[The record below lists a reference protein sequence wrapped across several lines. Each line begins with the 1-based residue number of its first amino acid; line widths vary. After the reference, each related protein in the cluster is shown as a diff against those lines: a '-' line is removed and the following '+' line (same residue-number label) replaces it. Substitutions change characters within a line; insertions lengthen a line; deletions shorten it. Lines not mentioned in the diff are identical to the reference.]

1 MTELLKG
8 RTIIITGATGGIGS
22 ACARRFVAEGAE
34 LMLVDRDPARLA
46 ALAGELGNDP
56 LTMAADVTSENDM
69 NAMAAATVERFGK
82 IDALIASAGIL
93 RTSGQPTQMVDTTF
107 EEFRTI
113 VDVNLTG
120 TFLSN
125 KAVLPA
131 MLERGEGD
139 IINVSSV
146 SGVKGRAFDAAY
158 SASKFGVVGLSE
170 SLAEEVGR
178 RGVRV
183 QTLLPDAV
191 ETPIWDQLGGAA
203 LRPKTMLPP
212 ERIADCALWLIALPR
227 DMFIVNPVIAP
238 VQQRRKKGK
247 AAAPAAATEEAK
259 A

>member
-1 MTELLKG
+1 MTDLLKG

-22 ACARRFVAEGAE
+22 ACARTFTREGAE
-34 LMLVDRDPARLA
+34 LMLVDRDTAKLA
-46 ALAGELGNDP
+46 ALAEELGTDP
-56 LTMAADVTSENDM
+56 LTMAADVTSEDDM
-69 NAMAAATVERFGK
+69 TAMAAATVERYGK
-82 IDALIASAGIL
+82 IDTLIASAGIL

-120 TFLSN
+120 VFLSN

-131 MLERGEGD
+131 MLEAGQGD
-139 IINVSSV
+139 IVNVSSV

-170 SLAEEVGR
+170 SLAEEVSR

-203 LRPKTMLPP
+203 LKPKTMLPA

-227 DMFIVNPVIAP
+227 DMFIVNPVVAP
-238 VQQRRKKGK
+238 IQQRRKKAR
-247 AAAPAAATEEAK
+247 AAAPADAAAAK
-259 A
+259 G